1 LLPAGYRYPVFLV
14 GQDKCPQEIKDYLKG
29 LALQKLY
36 VFGGKGAISDKEKE
50 EISVKPIK
58 IN

>member
-1 LLPAGYRYPVFLV
+1 MLPAGYRYPVFLV

-50 EISVKPIK
+50 EISVKP
-58 IN
+58 